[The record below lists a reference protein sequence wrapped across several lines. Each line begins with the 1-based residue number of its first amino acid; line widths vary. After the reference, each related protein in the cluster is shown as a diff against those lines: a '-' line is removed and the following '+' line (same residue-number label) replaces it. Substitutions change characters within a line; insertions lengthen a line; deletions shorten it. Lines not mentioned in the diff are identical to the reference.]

1 MKKMFNVFAILLAV
15 CLAAAFVSCK
25 NDDDD
30 DDPSVVAVYKYSDD
44 VFTETYTFYDD
55 NTVTNVYVDEEGT
68 QTISGTWTGSLS
80 GTGTISIYGE
90 TETFSV
96 SGNTMTIGNGNEYTK
111 Q

>member
-1 MKKMFNVFAILLAV
+1 MRDIAI
-15 CLAAAFVSCK
+15 SSWGGRK
-25 NDDDD
+25 
-30 DDPSVVAVYKYSDD
+30 
-44 VFTETYTFYDD
+44 
-55 NTVTNVYVDEEGT
+55 VDET